1 MALLDWKNEYSVDIQ
16 SIDKQHKKLFDMI
29 NQLHDA
35 MKSGVGAKFV
45 PVILNSLV
53 SYTRDHF
60 ADEEKLM
67 RQAAYPAYTT
77 HKAEHDKLT
86 SEVVKLVQDMEAGRC
101 TMSMQLLE
109 FLRDW
114 LQKHILSTDKQY
126 SSQLQAAGV
135 R

>member
-35 MKSGVGAKFV
+35 MKSGVGAKLV

-60 ADEEKLM
+60 ANEENLM
-67 RQAAYPAYTT
+67 RQAAYPTYAN
-77 HKAEHDKLT
+77 HKAEHEQADQRGC
-86 SEVVKLVQDMEAGRC
+86 EIGAGHGSRKWRDEHAIVG
-101 TMSMQLLE
+101 LLE
-109 FLRDW
+109 GV
-114 LQKHILSTDKQY
+114 
-126 SSQLQAAGV
+126 AAKAHP
-135 R
+135 